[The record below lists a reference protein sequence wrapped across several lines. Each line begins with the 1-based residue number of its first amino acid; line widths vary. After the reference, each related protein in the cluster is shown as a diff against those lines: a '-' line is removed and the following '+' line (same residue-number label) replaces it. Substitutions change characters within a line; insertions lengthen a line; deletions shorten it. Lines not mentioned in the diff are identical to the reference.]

1 MDRIQFLHSIN
12 HVNNTTVIDILM
24 HFFDY
29 FMIAYNLAA
38 NTIAVNLLRP
48 DHNNITFQLCYSTK
62 QSAED
67 SYFKLLNTPVI
78 QIYEKLYTLQVDVVD
93 DCTINVIISR

>member
-1 MDRIQFLHSIN
+1 MDRVQFLHSIN

-38 NTIAVNLLRP
+38 NIIAVNLLRH
-48 DHNNITFQLCYSTK
+48 DHNIIFQFCYSTK

-67 SYFKLLNTPVI
+67 SYFKLLNTPAI
-78 QIYEKLYTLQVDVVD
+78 EIYQKIYTIQVDVVD
-93 DCTINVIISR
+93 DCTINVTISR